1 MKKKI
6 NKRLKALFQM
16 DPFENLNKKNDSTI
30 CIINEAIK
38 KNFEI
43 WFCSPKNI
51 SVLGNKVFA
60 KVQRIKNDLSLES
73 PTIVTIDK
81 FDFFFY
87 KAGPSL

>member
-38 KNFEI
+38 KI
-43 WFCSPKNI
+43 
-51 SVLGNKVFA
+51 LRYGFA
-60 KVQRIKNDLSLES
+60 HQKIFQ
-73 PTIVTIDK
+73 
-81 FDFFFY
+81 Y
-87 KAGPSL
+87 